1 MIKANARKYS
11 ISALCRCLGIARST
25 YYYECHDHRDESCL
39 EEAVQT
45 AYDENRRVYGQ
56 RKLKRVLFRKGW
68 TVSRRR
74 IGRIMARRGLV
85 SAYTCKKYRVHSSKS
100 NEAAIPNL
108 LARDFNNQAP
118 GACVVS
124 DLTYV
129 RVGTRWAYVCILLE
143 LGAREIIGQSAGA
156 NKNAELVHKAFSTV
170 KGNLF
175 DIQMFH
181 TDRGSEFDNMLIDEL
196 LDSFQ
201 INRSLSMKGCPYDNA
216 VAESTFKMIKAEFV
230 YSRRFET
237 LEQLQLEL
245 LDYVHWFNNI
255 RLHGT
260 LGYLSPAEFKRSRTL

>member
-1 MIKANARKYS
+1 
-11 ISALCRCLGIARST
+11 
-25 YYYECHDHRDESCL
+25 
-39 EEAVQT
+39 
-45 AYDENRRVYGQ
+45 
-56 RKLKRVLFRKGW
+56 
-68 TVSRRR
+68 
-74 IGRIMARRGLV
+74 MARRGLV
-85 SAYTCKKYRVHSSKS
+85 SAYTCKKYRAHSSKS
-100 NEAAIPNL
+100 NETAIPNL

-175 DIQMFH
+175 DIKMFH
-181 TDRGSEFDNMLIDEL
+181 TDRGSEFDNMLIDDL

>member
-25 YYYECHDHRDESCL
+25 YYYECHDHRDDSCL

-74 IGRIMARRGLV
+74 IGRIMVKRGLV

-129 RVGTRWAYVCILLE
+129 RVW
-143 LGAREIIGQSAGA
+143 
-156 NKNAELVHKAFSTV
+156 NKMGL
-170 KGNLF
+170 
-175 DIQMFH
+175 
-181 TDRGSEFDNMLIDEL
+181 
-196 LDSFQ
+196 
-201 INRSLSMKGCPYDNA
+201 
-216 VAESTFKMIKAEFV
+216 
-230 YSRRFET
+230 
-237 LEQLQLEL
+237 
-245 LDYVHWFNNI
+245 
-255 RLHGT
+255 RLH
-260 LGYLSPAEFKRSRTL
+260 PA

>member
-25 YYYECHDHRDESCL
+25 YYYECHDPRDESSL
-39 EEAVQT
+39 EEAIQT

-170 KGNLF
+170 K
-175 DIQMFH
+175 
-181 TDRGSEFDNMLIDEL
+181 
-196 LDSFQ
+196 
-201 INRSLSMKGCPYDNA
+201 
-216 VAESTFKMIKAEFV
+216 
-230 YSRRFET
+230 
-237 LEQLQLEL
+237 
-245 LDYVHWFNNI
+245 
-255 RLHGT
+255 
-260 LGYLSPAEFKRSRTL
+260 